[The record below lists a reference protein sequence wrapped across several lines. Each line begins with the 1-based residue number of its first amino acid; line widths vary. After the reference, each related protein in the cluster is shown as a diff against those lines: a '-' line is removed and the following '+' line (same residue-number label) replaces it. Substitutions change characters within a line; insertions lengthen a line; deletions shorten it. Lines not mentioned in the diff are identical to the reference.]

1 MNNREKL
8 QKFSIRKYTVG
19 TFSTVI
25 ATLVFL
31 GFNASHA
38 QAEELNTTKTASQQ
52 LLHQQD
58 EVNDDSKSNTD
69 SSIANQLA
77 NEQTS
82 DETITSE
89 QPSKETV
96 VSQTHKDPTDTQTI
110 DNVSTD
116 NENSIQ
122 TTDQTANSNHSNDL
136 EQNNQSH

>member
-52 LLHQQD
+52 LLHHQD

-69 SSIANQLA
+69 SSID
-77 NEQTS
+77 NEQTI
-82 DETITSE
+82 DENITSE

-96 VSQTHKDPTDTQTI
+96 VSQTHKDPTDTQTK

-116 NENSIQ
+116 NEN
-122 TTDQTANSNHSNDL
+122 
-136 EQNNQSH
+136 